1 MSNISNFELSSPTK
15 VIEKENKDNRLI
27 DSLDNLNLLYQS
39 NKTPSEKKNSKFRK
53 AGCDDK
59 YEKNDFKME
68 TKCIGKKIE
77 KVSEKLIE
85 KKNPLQI
92 HLQLHMAKN
101 GLDKNNF
108 SNSKEIIGR
117 DSKEIKEIKE
127 SKEREKKIICSGI
140 KNPIEKPIITMAKR
154 DYSNSTNNSNLG
166 SSNNLTNYSTTR
178 YASNSVIKL
187 SSAKKS
193 KI

>member
-1 MSNISNFELSSPTK
+1 
-15 VIEKENKDNRLI
+15 
-27 DSLDNLNLLYQS
+27 
-39 NKTPSEKKNSKFRK
+39 
-53 AGCDDK
+53 
-59 YEKNDFKME
+59 
-68 TKCIGKKIE
+68 
-77 KVSEKLIE
+77 
-85 KKNPLQI
+85 
-92 HLQLHMAKN
+92 MAKN

-108 SNSKEIIGR
+108 STSKEIIGR

-140 KNPIEKPIITMAKR
+140 KNPNEKSIISMAKR

-178 YASNSVIKL
+178 YASNSVIKI